1 MLTRSSPLAG
11 AVRYLLLTVGALVTI
26 APLAY
31 MVSTSFKP
39 HAYVLELPP
48 RLIPRQATLDN
59 YTRALTS
66 NHFGRYF
73 LNSAIVATAST
84 AITVVLAAMLA
95 YAFARWDFPGRNLL
109 FYGMLG
115 TLMVPSLTLIIPQFV
130 LAKNLH
136 LLNSRQG
143 LVVVYSAGLAFGVFL
158 LRGFFE
164 ELPQDLLDAAV
175 VDGAGPFRT
184 FWDVALPLARPA
196 LAAVAIFA
204 FLYAWDE
211 FTWALTAISDERLY
225 TLPIAIRSFQ
235 RQHGTEWGLVFAA
248 STIAVLPTI
257 AVFVAFQRHFIKGV
271 TSGAIK
277 G

>member
-1 MLTRSSPLAG
+1 
-11 AVRYLLLTVGALVTI
+11 
-26 APLAY
+26 
-31 MVSTSFKP
+31 
-39 HAYVLELPP
+39 
-48 RLIPRQATLDN
+48 
-59 YTRALTS
+59 
-66 NHFGRYF
+66 
-73 LNSAIVATAST
+73 
-84 AITVVLAAMLA
+84 
-95 YAFARWDFPGRNLL
+95 
-109 FYGMLG
+109 MLG

-143 LVVVYSAGLAFGVFL
+143 LVVVYSAGIAFGVFL

-175 VDGAGPFRT
+175 IDGAGPFRT
-184 FWDVALPLARPA
+184 FWDIALPLARPA
-196 LAAVAIFA
+196 LAAVAIFS

-211 FTWALTAISDERLY
+211 FTWALTAISDEELY

-248 STIAVLPTI
+248 TTIAVLPTI
-257 AVFVAFQRHFIKGV
+257 AVFVLFQRHFIKGV

>member
-1 MLTRSSPLAG
+1 MQTRPSPLAQVVRYILLSLG
-11 AVRYLLLTVGALVTI
+11 AVVTL
-26 APLAY
+26 APFAY

-39 HAYVLELPP
+39 HAFVLELPP
-48 RLIPRQATLDN
+48 RLIPREVTFDN
-59 YTRALTS
+59 YVRAVTS

-84 AITVVLAAMLA
+84 LVSVVLAAMLA
-95 YAFARWDFPGRNLL
+95 YAFARWDFPGRNVL

-143 LVVVYSAGLAFGVFL
+143 LVVVYSAGIAFGVFL

-164 ELPQDLLDAAV
+164 ELPQDLIDAAV

-184 FWDVALPLARPA
+184 FWDIALPLARPA
-196 LAAVAIFA
+196 LAAVAIFS

-248 STIAVLPTI
+248 TTIAVLPTI
-257 AVFVAFQRHFIKGV
+257 TVFVLFQRHFIKGV

>member
-1 MLTRSSPLAG
+1 MQTRPSPVAQM
-11 AVRYLLLTVGALVTI
+11 VRYVLLSLGAAVML
-26 APLAY
+26 APFAY
-31 MVSTSFKP
+31 MVSTSLKP
-39 HAYVLELPP
+39 HAFVLELPP
-48 RLIPRQATLDN
+48 RLIPREVTFDN
-59 YTRALTS
+59 YVRAITS

-84 AITVVLAAMLA
+84 VVSVVLAAMLA
-95 YAFARWDFPGRNLL
+95 YAFARWDFPGRNIL

-143 LVVVYSAGLAFGVFL
+143 LVVVYSAGIAFGVFL

-164 ELPQDLLDAAV
+164 ELPQDLIDAAV

-184 FWDVALPLARPA
+184 FWDIALPLARPA
-196 LAAVAIFA
+196 LAAVAIFS

-211 FTWALTAISDERLY
+211 FTWALTAISDQRLY

-248 STIAVLPTI
+248 TTIAVLPTI
-257 AVFVAFQRHFIKGV
+257 TVFVLFQRHFIKGV